1 MTNISNLTQC
11 SIDSIKI
18 RIPLFE
24 LDTYDE
30 TISRN
35 IIEIIEDTGEVDR
48 LYKKTRKDYEF
59 DCFKLTANIFELKGT
74 TYLFLLV
81 NSKQLQH
88 DYFKGITPETI
99 KTIYALCIEANI
111 MSCSYATFMQG
122 FVTDIDFKKDFL
134 CILDEYQQMNGGLNS
149 MTKQSSKRDRGANL
163 FPKNMGIEFSSRNKA
178 SITNP
183 FTKVYHKET
192 ELREN
197 SYEFSDRYLQHID
210 FKDIIRIETTIK
222 DKKHLNNTL
231 GKQVTNNLDTVLNLS
246 TTDKDKIMS
255 NGFNRHLL
263 PRTNHKV
270 YDNTGLSSRQLFDLQ
285 LLDILINKNGYS
297 FDQAIESLLSTQT
310 NKNSKYKLKKSI
322 TKLYSDHIHQVNYT
336 EKSANINAIYDKIG
350 WK

>member
-11 SIDSIKI
+11 SIDSLKI
-18 RIPLFE
+18 RIPLFL
-24 LDTYDE
+24 LDSYDN

-35 IIEIIEDTGEVDR
+35 IIETVEDTGEIDNI
-48 LYKKTRKDYEF
+48 YKKTRKEYEL
-59 DCFKLTANIFELKGT
+59 DCITLTANIFDFKGVT
-74 TYLFLLV
+74 SLYLLV
-81 NSKQLQH
+81 NSKHLKS
-88 DYFKGITPETI
+88 DYFKGLTPDTI

-111 MSCSYATFMQG
+111 MSCSYATFMEG

-134 CILDEYQQMNGGLNS
+134 CIVDEFQQMNRGLDT
-149 MTKQSSKRDRGANL
+149 MTRQSNKRDKGSNL
-163 FPKNMGIEFSSRNKA
+163 FPNAMGIEFSSRSKA

-192 ELREN
+192 ELKYN
-197 SYEFSDRYLQHID
+197 SFEFADRYLQHID
-210 FKDIIRIETTIK
+210 YKDIIRIETTIK

-231 GKQVTNNLDTVLNLS
+231 GKQVNNNLDTVLNLS

-263 PRTNHKV
+263 PRTNHRV

-285 LLDILINKNGYS
+285 LLDLLINKNGYS
-297 FDQAIESLLSTQT
+297 FDKAIESLLSTQT

-322 TKLYSDHIHQVNYT
+322 TKLYSDHIYNVNYT
-336 EKSANINAIYDKIG
+336 EKSANINSILDKIG

>member
-1 MTNISNLTQC
+1 MTNIENLTQC
-11 SIDSIKI
+11 SIDSLKI
-18 RIPLFE
+18 RIPTFL
-24 LDTYDE
+24 LDSYDD
-30 TISRN
+30 TISED
-35 IIEIIEDTGEVDR
+35 IIQTVKSTGEIDKEF
-48 LYKKTRKDYEF
+48 KKTRKDYEF
-59 DCFKLTANIFELKGT
+59 DCFKLTANLFDFKGI

-111 MSCSYATFMQG
+111 MSCSYATFMEG
-122 FVTDIDFKKDFL
+122 LVTDIDFKKDFH
-134 CILDEYQQMNGGLNS
+134 CVLDEYQQMNGGLYT
-149 MTKQSSKRDRGANL
+149 MTKQSNTRDKGARLHHN
-163 FPKNMGIEFSSRNKA
+163 NMAIEFSSRNA
-178 SITNP
+178 GSITNP

-197 SYEFSDRYLQHID
+197 SYEFADRYLQHID
-210 FKDIIRIETTIK
+210 YKDIIRIETTIK
-222 DKKHLNNTL
+222 DKKHLQSAV
-231 GKQVTNNLDTVLNLS
+231 GKQIPNDLNTVLNLS

-263 PRTNHKV
+263 PRTNHRV

-297 FDQAIESLLSTQT
+297 FDKAIENLLSTQT

-336 EKSANINAIYDKIG
+336 EKSVNINAILDKIG